1 MDDRDLRELLE
12 NTKTIAVVGLSP
24 KENRPSHQVARYLQA
39 HGYRIIPVRPG
50 ADELLGER
58 AYPSVSDI
66 PDELQIDVVDVF
78 RRPED
83 VVPIA
88 AEAVQK
94 QAKALWLQEGIVNEE
109 AARKAREGGLRVVMD
124 RCMLKEHRRLL
135 APR

>member
-78 RRPED
+78 RRPE
-83 VVPIA
+83 
-88 AEAVQK
+88 AVQK